1 LRGVNRTPHDR
12 EDLLMF
18 KKTRAL
24 SATAVVVCAL
34 LAMGAT
40 ALAATGKKGKAD
52 SGIQHV
58 AITHSSGG
66 FNYSAGDGTDKL
78 LGATAVTYKLKIL
91 NSGAGTFKV
100 TAKPV
105 VLYTATGTLR
115 GTGSATVT
123 ADAKGNATVTNG
135 KLRLTKGTGAQ
146 KGHSFIGTF
155 SGTGS
160 VVTGAYTFHYKGTY
174 K

>member
-1 LRGVNRTPHDR
+1 
-12 EDLLMF
+12 MF

-24 SATAVVVCAL
+24 STTIAVVCAL

-52 SGIQHV
+52 SGLQHV
-58 AITHSSGG
+58 AVTHSSGG
-66 FNYSAGDGTDKL
+66 FNYSAGDGTDKV
-78 LGATAVTYKLKIL
+78 LGTTAVTYKLKL
-91 NSGAGTFKV
+91 TSSKPGTFKV

-115 GTGSATVT
+115 GTGSATLT
-123 ADAKGNATVTNG
+123 IATGGAATVSNG
-135 KLRLTKGTGAQ
+135 KLLLLTGTGAQ
-146 KGHSFIGTF
+146 KGHSFVGTF
-155 SGTGS
+155 SGSGS
-160 VVTGAYTFHYKGTY
+160 AVTGAYTFHYKGTY